1 VKGERIYS
9 WRNAWFRWSV
19 GCVVAIAA
27 FAIVAGF
34 AWLPSVQKDY
44 MAEGLWASICR
55 AAGVPAAWSPQASSR
70 PAAAISSR
78 VVADP
83 VLLQRAGAEEV
94 GRGATLALQCTICHG
109 ARGLSQA
116 DAPNL
121 AGQYPEVIYKQL
133 LDYQNGQR
141 RNPVMQALAGVLSER
156 DIRDLAAYYA
166 FLPRPTVS
174 LVLSDSERVPALVRV
189 GAPMRSI
196 APCASC
202 HGGIDQKPG
211 SPWLE
216 GMPKAYLQTQLQ
228 AFARSE
234 RHNDV
239 NAQMRNVARQMT
251 PEEIIEVASYYASR
265 PEGQAGAARS
275 PAEFTR

>member
-1 VKGERIYS
+1 MKPERLYS

-19 GCVVAIAA
+19 GGVFVMAIFGIA
-27 FAIVAGF
+27 VGF

-55 AAGVPAAWSPQASSR
+55 AAGVPTAWGPPPASRRSVTV
-70 PAAAISSR
+70 STR

-83 VLLQRAGAEEV
+83 SLLKKAGAQEV
-94 GRGATLALQCTICHG
+94 GRGATLALQCTMCHG

-133 LDYQNGQR
+133 LDYKHGQR
-141 RNPVMQALAGVLSER
+141 HSPVMQALAGVLSER

-174 LVLSDSERVPALVRV
+174 LVRSDGVRVPALIRV
-189 GAPMRSI
+189 GSPMRNI

-216 GMPKAYLQTQLQ
+216 GMPPAYLQAQLQ
-228 AFARSE
+228 AFAGGGR
-234 RHNDV
+234 RNDMH
-239 NAQMRNVARQMT
+239 AQMRNVARQMT
-251 PEEIIEVASYYASR
+251 PEEIIEVARYYASG
-265 PEGQAGAARS
+265 PEDAAGGAAR
-275 PAEFTR
+275 P